1 MELRHLRYFIA
12 VAEQQSFTRA
22 AEKLFIAQPPL
33 SRQIQ
38 QLEQELGVTLFERG
52 TRPLKMT
59 EAGQFF
65 YAHAQQLLAKAADL
79 KAMTQRISHVE
90 HDLSIGFVASTLYG
104 LLPQIIYR
112 WRQDNPNVNITL
124 HEMTTMEQIAAL
136 KEGKI
141 DAGFGRLRLEDP
153 LVRRIVLRNEK
164 LVVAL
169 PTQHRLAQGKD
180 SLSLVE
186 LLDEKLIIFP
196 KQPRPSFAD
205 QVLSIF
211 ADHALKPQQTIEV
224 RELQVALGLV
234 AAGEGISI
242 VPNSLYG
249 MLRNDICFKNI
260 KDVNAVSPI
269 ILSMR
274 QMDQSEPLQKL
285 LAIISQLYT
294 EHDIASQLE
303 NHLEN
308 EPK

>member
-1 MELRHLRYFIA
+1 MELRHLRYFVA

-38 QLEQELGVTLFERG
+38 QLEEELGVTLFERG

-65 YAHAQQLLAKAADL
+65 HSHAQQLLAKATDL
-79 KAMTQRISHVE
+79 KAMTQRIGHVE

-112 WRQDNPNVNITL
+112 WRQNNPNVNITL
-124 HEMTTMEQIAAL
+124 HEMSSLEQIVAL

-141 DAGFGRLRLEDP
+141 DVGFGRLRSEDP
-153 LVRRIVLRNEK
+153 LVRRIVLRNDK
-164 LVVAL
+164 LLVAL
-169 PTQHRLAQGKD
+169 PPQHHLTQREG
-180 SLSLVE
+180 SLSLVD

-211 ADHALKPQQTIEV
+211 ADHALKPQHIIEV

-249 MLRNDICFKNI
+249 MLRNDIIFKEI
-260 KDVNAVSPI
+260 KDDNAISPI

-274 QMDQSEPLQKL
+274 QMDQSEPIQKL
-285 LAIISQLYT
+285 MEIISELYSEHKIENQLDSRGT
-294 EHDIASQLE
+294 I
-303 NHLEN
+303 
-308 EPK
+308 

>member
-38 QLEQELGVTLFERG
+38 QLEEELGVTLFERG

-59 EAGQFF
+59 EAGHFF

-104 LLPQIIYR
+104 LLPQVIYR
-112 WRQDNPNVNITL
+112 WRQANPNVNISL
-124 HEMTTMEQIAAL
+124 HEMTTMEQIIAL
-136 KEGKI
+136 KEGRI
-141 DAGFGRLRLEDP
+141 DAGFGRLRVEDP
-153 LVRRIVLRNEK
+153 LVRRIVLRHEK
-164 LVVAL
+164 LLVAL
-169 PTQHRLAQGKD
+169 PPQHHLAQG
-180 SLSLVE
+180 SNALSLIDLIE
-186 LLDEKLIIFP
+186 EKLIIFP

-211 ADHALKPQQTIEV
+211 ADHAIKPLQLLEV

-242 VPNSLYG
+242 VPNTLYG
-249 MLRNDICFKNI
+249 MLRKDIHFKEI
-260 KDVNAVSPI
+260 KDLNAVSPI

-274 QMDQSEPLQKL
+274 QMDESEPLKKL
-285 LAIISQLYT
+285 LTIITELYS
-294 EHDIASQLE
+294 EFDVENQLE
-303 NHLEN
+303 GN
-308 EPK
+308 